1 MSFLAR
7 MSFGGSRGSVSDFAA
22 PILLL
27 ALHPFFPHRTRFL
40 DTSACKHTPQDSL
53 QDLLA
58 RRSHHSLQLFRSYL
72 VFMASPSSVGSSSS
86 HEQPSTSQ
94 PIGSSAIYYPLS
106 PAHLPVSPTTCL
118 DVSLFKRAFS
128 PFLRDFPWWQLTH

>member
-40 DTSACKHTPQDSL
+40 DTWLASIPHKTVYRTSSHAALTSHFNRLNRILSGLHGVPFVRRQ
-53 QDLLA
+53 QQLA
-58 RRSHHSLQLFRSYL
+58 RAALD
-72 VFMASPSSVGSSSS
+72 
-86 HEQPSTSQ
+86 E
-94 PIGSSAIYYPLS
+94 
-106 PAHLPVSPTTCL
+106 PAHRIVRHLLPALARTPARL
-118 DVSLFKRAFS
+118 ADDVSRREPVQACV
-128 PFLRDFPWWQLTH
+128 